1 MATNGGE
8 KELQNGLN
16 SKLKE
21 IAPANL
27 ETNSKDN
34 PIATPK
40 KIFLPRVMSLV
51 DPKIKS
57 IANKIIATSVIG
69 LISRLYNSTSKIPDL
84 NLLSVKNWICLIIFQ
99 VVSSSGSFFRLS
111 IRSWSNETVLL

>member
-1 MATNGGE
+1 MATSGGE

-21 IAPANL
+21 IAPASL
-27 ETNSKDN
+27 ETNSKIN

-40 KIFLPRVMSLV
+40 KIFLPRVMSLA

-57 IANKIIATSVIG
+57 IANKIIAIRDSG
-69 LISRLYNSTSKIPDL
+69 LS
-84 NLLSVKNWICLIIFQ
+84 NLL
-99 VVSSSGSFFRLS
+99 
-111 IRSWSNETVLL
+111 

>member
-8 KELQNGLN
+8 KEVQNGLN
-16 SKLKE
+16 SRLKE

-27 ETNSKDN
+27 ETNSKDK
-34 PIATPK
+34 PITTPK

-57 IANKIIATSVIG
+57 IANKIIAIRDIG
-69 LISRLYNSTSKIPDL
+69 FS
-84 NLLSVKNWICLIIFQ
+84 NLL
-99 VVSSSGSFFRLS
+99 
-111 IRSWSNETVLL
+111 